1 MLGMTCSLLCRF
13 LGTCMSW
20 QDGSQG
26 SNHAMPAA
34 EAAPG
39 TFVFLGIGDE
49 KSGTANKLHTP
60 RMQMLESQLPVG
72 ASLHASVALEWLQQQ
87 QLITSASLQRTE
99 L

>member
-1 MLGMTCSLLCRF
+1 
-13 LGTCMSW
+13 
-20 QDGSQG
+20 
-26 SNHAMPAA
+26 MPAA

-72 ASLHASVALEWLQQQ
+72 ASLHASVALKWLQQQ